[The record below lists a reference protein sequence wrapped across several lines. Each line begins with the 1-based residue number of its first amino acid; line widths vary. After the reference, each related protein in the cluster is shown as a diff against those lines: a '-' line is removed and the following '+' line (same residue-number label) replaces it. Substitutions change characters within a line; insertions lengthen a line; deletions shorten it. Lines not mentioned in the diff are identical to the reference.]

1 MNSDS
6 GILPLALWR
15 RGKRRDFSPALATY
29 GGGHIPVPG
38 WRSNELV
45 SSFWVAHSAMEN

>member
-15 RGKRRDFSPALATY
+15 RGKRRDFSPALAAY

-38 WRSNELV
+38 WPSNELV
-45 SSFWVAHSAMEN
+45 SSLGVARSTMGN